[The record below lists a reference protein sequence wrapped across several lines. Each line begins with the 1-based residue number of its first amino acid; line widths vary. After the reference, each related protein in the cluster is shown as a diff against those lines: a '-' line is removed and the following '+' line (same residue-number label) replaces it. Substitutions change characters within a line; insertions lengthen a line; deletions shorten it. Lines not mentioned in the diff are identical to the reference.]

1 MSSTKQINSGKKA
14 RRVQQ
19 KERTWGLVPPQE
31 QRARRRNSHN
41 HTALVTQAQGRGQ
54 KSRNSTPAT
63 TSHMAMGDL
72 QMKTSKE
79 IRLFAKT
86 LPLVTSPGLEGLMDE
101 FYQTLK
107 AEPTPILPKH

>member
-1 MSSTKQINSGKKA
+1 
-14 RRVQQ
+14 
-19 KERTWGLVPPQE
+19 
-31 QRARRRNSHN
+31 
-41 HTALVTQAQGRGQ
+41 
-54 KSRNSTPAT
+54 
-63 TSHMAMGDL
+63 MAMGDL